1 MRFEFSGNPV
11 RYGCIMAGSGLPV
24 RPTWHPLRQFA
35 LLRGRGGRRGLHR
48 IGLAT
53 NEREHRRQILGLDEH
68 LTGLRPALA
77 KPTRSLRCSIDVEPN
92 CVVTTSSAACS
103 NTSISSPMSS
113 SGSTAFFS
121 ASCAICSM
129 SSR

>member
-68 LTGLRPALA
+68 LTGLRAFGRADNATPVLLTLPISSKSGEATPYINALF
-77 KPTRSLRCSIDVEPN
+77 TS
-92 CVVTTSSAACS
+92 TTSDTMQQERVSLDKVAD
-103 NTSISSPMSS
+103 
-113 SGSTAFFS
+113 
-121 ASCAICSM
+121 
-129 SSR
+129 